1 MQGYNFFMQIDQLFD
16 FVYILI
22 DKKQTTATEMAKRF
36 GVSTRS
42 IYRWLDALSVS
53 GVPVY
58 SLKGRGGGIAI
69 SENYAMDKRILT
81 EEERL
86 AIISSVKAL
95 NSLSGNPASLVN
107 ANIKAAEKITANTKQ
122 YKG

>member
-1 MQGYNFFMQIDQLFD
+1 MQIDQLFE

-36 GVSTRS
+36 GVSTRT

-69 SENYAMDKRILT
+69 SENYAMDKRILS

-107 ANIKAAEKITANTKQ
+107 ANIKAA
-122 YKG
+122 

>member
-1 MQGYNFFMQIDQLFD
+1 MQIDQLFE

-22 DKKQTTATEMAKRF
+22 NKKQTTATEMAKRF
-36 GVSTRS
+36 GVSTRT
-42 IYRWLDALSVS
+42 IYRWLDAMSVS

-58 SLKGRGGGIAI
+58 SLKGRDGGIAI
-69 SENYAMDKRILT
+69 SENYVMDKRILS

-107 ANIKAAEKITANTKQ
+107 ANIKAAKKNHRACDKR
-122 YKG
+122 YRLA